1 MSHGSCDGAERERR
15 PESTRRRR
23 GRETDARSRTP
34 ARASS
39 SRTWFVTRDENNLNV
54 HWISIL
60 RARTHSRFVSLCP
73 ESNLQRTLSESTGA
87 PTCSPHHVSRHTSH
101 MLTAYTYGVRTPLL
115 KRSLPLS
122 LSLSYGHAVH
132 AHLHDPLCARSVR
145 ASARI
150 RSAHTALLQ
159 ASTRFRRMPRWP
171 Q

>member
-1 MSHGSCDGAERERR
+1 MDCLLCLSWGAYLFATSRF
-15 PESTRRRR
+15 T
-23 GRETDARSRTP
+23 THIAHADCLYIRSAYTSP
-34 ARASS
+34 QTLSS
-39 SRTWFVTRDENNLNV
+39 S
-54 HWISIL
+54 
-60 RARTHSRFVSLCP
+60 
-73 ESNLQRTLSESTGA
+73 
-87 PTCSPHHVSRHTSH
+87 
-101 MLTAYTYGVRTPLL
+101 
-115 KRSLPLS
+115 LS